1 MIKVPRLRVNRHG
14 VYGVRVYWR
23 DETGKLR
30 ESLHSLGTKNATIAR
45 LLALQFNEAFERKK
59 AKFSAMTSKPNLP
72 NLDEIVRKYELDLS
86 KGVMKSDGAEDH
98 ARMME
103 AIATYKVIH
112 GSLPPLQEAM
122 NMGRQ
127 ASTSPRIVAKSMPFS
142 EASAAYLLEKRQD
155 NAAQTILE
163 KGRTY
168 KDFMAIFGD
177 LDLNLYNKPEIVQW
191 KTTDLKRGLGANRIN
206 KRLGQVNDLFNW
218 CIAHGHYTAHPTSPV
233 EGLYISNKSKLA
245 AQTESY
251 EPFSNDEPKAIFAST
266 YPEEMGK
273 PDHYWLPI
281 VALFSGARREEIAS
295 LKASNVKTIDGVD
308 CFLIEGGKT
317 ADARRVVPIHPQLKA
332 LGFMDYALQVQSMG
346 VDCLFPHLIDGAN
359 GRGKNAGR
367 QFGILL
373 DKRGIKDDRKVF
385 HSFRH
390 TVITRLHTM
399 GANVAHVMQITGHR
413 GENTQGVHFQT
424 YTHDLGLVALA
435 ETLGK
440 LDYPLNFKGIEASD
454 PTFKVF
460 LNRWKMQEERKAK
473 TTKAADAR
481 KLKT

>member
-1 MIKVPRLRVNRHG
+1 VIKVPRLKLNRHG
-14 VYGVRVYWR
+14 VYSVRVYWR

-30 ESLHSLGTKNATIAR
+30 ESLHSLSTKNPVLAR
-45 LLALQFNEAFERKK
+45 LLALQFNEAFERKR
-59 AKFSAMTSKPNLP
+59 AMTEKPNLP
-72 NLDEIVRKYELDLS
+72 NLDDILSKYELDLS
-86 KGVMKSDGAEDH
+86 RGVMKSDGAEDH

-103 AIATYKVIH
+103 AIATYKAIH

-122 NMGRQ
+122 NAGRSTVNYV
-127 ASTSPRIVAKSMPFS
+127 ASRPVAKSMPLS
-142 EASAAYLLEKRQD
+142 QATAAYLEEKKHD
-155 NAAQTILE
+155 NVLQTLLA
-163 KGRTY
+163 KKRTY
-168 KDFMAIFGD
+168 DDFIALFGD
-177 LDLNLYNKPEIVQW
+177 LDINLVSKAELVQW
-191 KTTDLKRGLGANRIN
+191 KTVDLKRNITASRIN
-206 KRLGQVNDLFNW
+206 QRLGQLNDLFNW

-233 EGLYISNKSKLA
+233 EGLYISKKSKLA

-251 EPFSNDEPKAIFAST
+251 EPFSNDEIKAIFAST

-281 VALFSGARREEIAS
+281 VALYSGARREEIAS

-308 CFLIEGGKT
+308 CFLIESGKT
-317 ADARRVVPIHPQLKA
+317 ADARRVVPVHPQLKA
-332 LGFMDYALQVQSMG
+332 LGFMDYALQVQRMG
-346 VDCLFPHLIDGAN
+346 VENLFPHLVDGSN

-367 QFGILL
+367 QFGLLL

-390 TVITRLHTM
+390 TVITRLHTT

-424 YTHDLGLVALA
+424 YTHDVGLLALA

-440 LDYPLNFKGIEASD
+440 LDYPLNYNGIQASD

-460 LNRWKMQEERKAK
+460 LSRWKMQEERKAK
-473 TTKAADAR
+473 AAKLR
-481 KLKT
+481 KEKTPT

>member
-14 VYGVRVYWR
+14 VFGVRVYWR
-23 DETGKLR
+23 DESGKLR
-30 ESLHSLGTKNATIAR
+30 ESLHSLNTKNATVAR
-45 LLALQFNEAFERKK
+45 LLALQFNEAFERKR
-59 AKFSAMTSKPNLP
+59 AMTEKPNFP
-72 NLDEIVRKYELDLS
+72 NLDDIVRKYELDLS
-86 KGVMKSDGAEDH
+86 RGVMKSDGAEDH

-103 AIATYKVIH
+103 AIATYKAIH
-112 GSLPPLQEAM
+112 GSMPPLQEAM

-127 ASTSPRIVAKSMPFS
+127 ASTSPRIMAKSMPFS
-142 EASAAYLLEKRQD
+142 EAVAAYLLEKRQD

-168 KDFMAIFGD
+168 KDFSDIFGD
-177 LDLNLYNKPEIVQW
+177 LDLNLYNKAEIVQW
-191 KTTDLKRGLGANRIN
+191 KTVDLKRGLGANRIN

-251 EPFSNDEPKAIFAST
+251 EPFSNDELKAIFAST
-266 YPEEMGK
+266 YPEEMAK

-295 LKASNVKTIDGVD
+295 LKASNVKTIDGVP
-308 CFLIEGGKT
+308 CFQIEGGKT

-332 LGFMDYALQVQSMG
+332 LGFMDYAEQVQSMG
-346 VDCLFPHLIDGAN
+346 VEHLFPYLIDGAN

-367 QFGILL
+367 QFSILL

-390 TVITRLHTM
+390 TVITRLHAT
-399 GANVAHVMQITGHR
+399 GANIAHVMQMTGHR
-413 GENTQGVHFQT
+413 GEATQGVHFQT
-424 YTHDLGLVALA
+424 YTHDVGLLALA

-440 LDYPLNFKGIEASD
+440 LSYALNFETIKASD
-454 PTFKVF
+454 PAFKVF
-460 LNRWKMQEERKAK
+460 LNRWKIIEDRKV
-473 TTKAADAR
+473 KAAKAANNR
-481 KLKT
+481 KHHCKN

>member
-23 DETGKLR
+23 DETGNLR
-30 ESLHSLGTKNATIAR
+30 ESLHSLGTKNAMVAR

-59 AKFSAMTSKPNLP
+59 AKYSAMTEKPKLP

-86 KGVMKSDGAEDH
+86 RGVMKSDGAEDH

-103 AIATYKVIH
+103 AIATYKAIH
-112 GSLPPLQEAM
+112 GSMPPLQEAM

-127 ASTSPRIVAKSMPFS
+127 ASTPPRIVAKSMPFS
-142 EASAAYLLEKRQD
+142 EATAAYLLEKRQD
-155 NAAQTILE
+155 NAPQTILE

-177 LDLNLYNKPEIVQW
+177 LDLNLYNKAEIVQW
-191 KTTDLKRGLGANRIN
+191 KTADLKRGLGANRIN
-206 KRLGQVNDLFNW
+206 KRLGQINDLFNW

-251 EPFSNDEPKAIFAST
+251 EPFSNDELKAIFAST
-266 YPEEMGK
+266 YAEEMGK
-273 PDHYWLPI
+273 PDHYWLPV

-317 ADARRVVPIHPQLKA
+317 ADARRVVPVHPQLKA

-346 VDCLFPHLIDGAN
+346 VEYLFPHLIDGAN

-373 DKRGIKDDRKVF
+373 DKRNIKDDRKVF

-390 TVITRLHTM
+390 TVITRLHAT

-424 YTHDLGLVALA
+424 YTHDMGLLALA
-435 ETLGK
+435 ETLEK
-440 LDYPLNFKGIEASD
+440 LAYPLDCQAIKAKD
-454 PTFKVF
+454 PTFQAF
-460 LNRWKMQEERKAK
+460 LNRWKILEDRKTRAAQAMEKRKAK
-473 TTKAADAR
+473 I
-481 KLKT
+481 